1 MNLAKYIDH
10 TALKPETTFKDIA
23 QLCAEAKQYGFYSV
37 CVNSCY
43 VSDAYTLLKDFSSL
57 VCSVIGFPLGA
68 CTIESK
74 AFETTDAINK
84 GAKEIDMVINV
95 GALKEKRYDYVLKDI
110 KAVTNAAK
118 NKAIV
123 KVILETCL
131 LTNDEISKAC
141 ELCLEAKADFV
152 KTSTGFNKAGATLEH
167 IKLMKSVVKE
177 NAKVKAAGGVRDYA
191 TALAFIDAGA
201 SRLGCSSSIKIIKG
215 EKIDSDY

>member
-10 TALKPETTFKDIA
+10 TALKAETTLEDIKK
-23 QLCAEAKQYGFYSV
+23 LCEEANQYGFYSV

-43 VSDAYTLLKDFSSL
+43 ASHAYEFLKDSTSL
-57 VCSVIGFPLGA
+57 VCCVIGFPLGS
-68 CTIESK
+68 CTTPSK
-74 AFETTDAINK
+74 AFETKDAIKN
-84 GAKEIDMVINV
+84 GAKEIDMVINI
-95 GALKEKRYDYVLKDI
+95 GALKDKRYDYVLEDI
-110 KAVTNAAK
+110 KAVTAAAK

-131 LTNDEISKAC
+131 LTNDEIVKAC
-141 ELCLEAKADFV
+141 QLCLEANADFV

-167 IKLMKSVVKE
+167 IQLMKSVVKD

-201 SRLGCSSSIKIIKG
+201 SRLGCSSSIKVING
-215 EKIDSDY
+215 ETVDSGY